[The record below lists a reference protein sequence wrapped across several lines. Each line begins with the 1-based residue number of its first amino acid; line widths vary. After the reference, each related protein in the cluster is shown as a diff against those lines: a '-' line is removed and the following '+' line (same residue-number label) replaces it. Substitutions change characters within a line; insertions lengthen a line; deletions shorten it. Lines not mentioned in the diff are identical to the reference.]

1 MHASLSAFIFLFWL
15 FFFFSFSL
23 FMICCY
29 GVRGHGKL
37 MALQR
42 NVVYIVMGGWM
53 NGWTDEWMDGCR
65 CPWARAGEGARSLSH
80 HWFFF
85 FCFHIVRKKKII
97 FCVFV
102 QLYWSKGGAA
112 SLKHKNK
119 QTNKNKPCDMKTVRY
134 CLSRSVSFENPL
146 LCSITS
152 LCESTSK
159 LLVRRDVLFL
169 HVFPIRLCDGGGQ
182 SSWRLS
188 EKLPPWLCFTCIRL
202 NPASTRSFY
211 KWLSP

>member
-1 MHASLSAFIFLFWL
+1 MA
-15 FFFFSFSL
+15 
-23 FMICCY
+23 
-29 GVRGHGKL
+29 GL
-37 MALQR
+37 MS
-42 NVVYIVMGGWM
+42 GWM
-53 NGWTDEWMDGCR
+53 DADAHEQGLEKELEACLITD
-65 CPWARAGEGARSLSH
+65 
-80 HWFFF
+80 FFF

-182 SSWRLS
+182 SS
-188 EKLPPWLCFTCIRL
+188 
-202 NPASTRSFY
+202 
-211 KWLSP
+211 